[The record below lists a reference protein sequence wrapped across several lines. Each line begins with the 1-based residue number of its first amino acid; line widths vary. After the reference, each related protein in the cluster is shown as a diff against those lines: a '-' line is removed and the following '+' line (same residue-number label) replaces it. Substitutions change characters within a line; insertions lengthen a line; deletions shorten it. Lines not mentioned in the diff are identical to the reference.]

1 MESSLNQIILNQI
14 IRTLIID
21 NETQQITY
29 IIDQRLQHLRR
40 LQHLQHLRHRQR
52 LQHLQHLQHLRHL
65 RHLNRIQAPQ
75 RSLSMCWIFSGLC
88 ECCWNHWILDAL
100 ICNGGGIYLS
110 MKAREYLKMK
120 PYNWRGMW
128 TIPTVRGKMMRVFWS
143 IYAS

>member
-1 MESSLNQIILNQI
+1 MPSPSNERSKA
-14 IRTLIID
+14 
-21 NETQQITY
+21 NETSATTPTA
-29 IIDQRLQHLRR
+29 DDWESDKRR
-40 LQHLQHLRHRQR
+40 SKPFDDGTNEFFL
-52 LQHLQHLQHLRHL
+52 
-65 RHLNRIQAPQ
+65 A
-75 RSLSMCWIFSGLC
+75 

>member
-1 MESSLNQIILNQI
+1 MPSPSNERSKA
-14 IRTLIID
+14 
-21 NETQQITY
+21 NETSATTPTA
-29 IIDQRLQHLRR
+29 DDWESDKRR
-40 LQHLQHLRHRQR
+40 LKPFDDRTNEFFL
-52 LQHLQHLQHLRHL
+52 
-65 RHLNRIQAPQ
+65 A
-75 RSLSMCWIFSGLC
+75 GLLVC
-88 ECCWNHWILDAL
+88 AGFFLVFGMTQTPDGACVRPHPGKCWILDAL

>member
-75 RSLSMCWIFSGLC
+75 T
-88 ECCWNHWILDAL
+88 L
-100 ICNGGGIYLS
+100 I
-110 MKAREYLKMK
+110 
-120 PYNWRGMW
+120 
-128 TIPTVRGKMMRVFWS
+128 VRD
-143 IYAS
+143 Y

>member
-75 RSLSMCWIFSGLC
+75 
-88 ECCWNHWILDAL
+88 WILDAL

-110 MKAREYLKMK
+110 MKACEYLKMK

>member
-29 IIDQRLQHLRR
+29 IIDQ
-40 LQHLQHLRHRQR
+40 HLQ
-52 LQHLQHLQHLRHL
+52 HL

-75 RSLSMCWIFSGLC
+75 
-88 ECCWNHWILDAL
+88 WILDAL